1 MAVVISTILKILAAI
16 VVFGIIILVHEF
28 GHFIVARIMK
38 VRVIEFAIGM
48 GPRLFKWGKKDT
60 TYSLR
65 LFPLGGFCSMEGED
79 EGAPTPSA
87 LGGHADTDGEGPLL
101 PSEDAESEGTPEQ
114 ENVGLP
120 SNTSRSFAHKKV
132 WQRILIVVAGAFMN
146 LLLGFILIFCY
157 NLFCTSGDYVLAHLS
172 CTTTIATVGEDFD
185 TPLMPGDTILEMDG
199 ERLYSYMD
207 FITFLQTDDDGKFD
221 VVIERPQADG
231 TKAEELLKDVDFY
244 LTEDKETGLR
254 YLDYEMQF
262 YVYLPKASTIVQQ
275 TAKQEFSIL
284 VYTVRSLKYMLQGKY
299 GLNDLS
305 GPVGTIDIIGDAVQN
320 AVTEEDASIG
330 VGFLLF
336 LVALLT
342 INIGVVNLLPLPAL
356 DGGRLLFLIWE
367 GITRRPVPAKY
378 EGIVHLIGMILLVL
392 LSIVIAFSDVLK
404 IFG

>member
-1 MAVVISTILKILAAI
+1 
-16 VVFGIIILVHEF
+16 
-28 GHFIVARIMK
+28 
-38 VRVIEFAIGM
+38 
-48 GPRLFKWGKKDT
+48 
-60 TYSLR
+60 
-65 LFPLGGFCSMEGED
+65 MEGED

-87 LGGHADTDGEGPLL
+87 LGGHADTDGEEALL
-101 PSEDAESEGTPEQ
+101 PSEDTEEIAAQ
-114 ENVGLP
+114 EPVVLP
-120 SNTSRSFAHKKV
+120 PDTSRSFAHKKV
-132 WQRILIVVAGAFMN
+132 WQRILIVIAGAFMN
-146 LLLGFILIFCY
+146 LLLGFILILCY

-172 CTTTIATVGEDFD
+172 CTTTIATVGEEFD
-185 TPLMPGDTILEMDG
+185 TPLKPGDTIVKMDG

-207 FITFLQTDDDGKFD
+207 FVTFLQTDEDGKFD
-221 VVIERPQADG
+221 VLIERPQADG
-231 TKAEELLKDVDFY
+231 TKAEQLLEDVDFY
-244 LTEDKETGLR
+244 LTTDEETGLR

-262 YVYLPKASTIVQQ
+262 YVYLPTAGTIVQQ

-320 AVTEEDASIG
+320 AVTEEDRSVG

-342 INIGVVNLLPLPAL
+342 INIGVVNILPLPAL

-367 GITRRPVPAKY
+367 GITRRPVPPKY
-378 EGIVHLIGMILLVL
+378 EGIVHLVGMILLVL

>member
-1 MAVVISTILKILAAI
+1 MAVVISTVLKILAAI

-28 GHFIVARIMK
+28 GHFIVARMMK

-48 GPRLFKWGKKDT
+48 GPRLLKWGKKDT

-87 LGGHADTDGEGPLL
+87 LGGHADTDGEEALL
-101 PSEDAESEGTPEQ
+101 PSEDTEEIAAQ
-114 ENVGLP
+114 EPVILP
-120 SNTSRSFAHKKV
+120 PDTSRSFAHKKV
-132 WQRILIVVAGAFMN
+132 WQRILIVIAGAFMN
-146 LLLGFILIFCY
+146 LLLGFILILCY

-172 CTTTIATVGEDFD
+172 CTTTIATVGEEFD
-185 TPLMPGDTILEMDG
+185 TPLKPGDTIVKMDG

-207 FITFLQTDDDGKFD
+207 FVTFLQTDEDGKFD
-221 VVIERPQADG
+221 VLVERPQADG
-231 TKAEELLKDVDFY
+231 TKSEQLLEDVDFY
-244 LTEDKETGLR
+244 LTTDEETGLR

-262 YVYLPKASTIVQQ
+262 YVYLPTAGTIVQQ

-320 AVTEEDASIG
+320 AVTEEDRSVGI
-330 VGFLLF
+330 GFLLF

-342 INIGVVNLLPLPAL
+342 INIGVVNILPLPAL

-367 GITRRPVPAKY
+367 GITRRPVPPKY
-378 EGIVHLIGMILLVL
+378 EGIVHLVGMILLVL